1 MVTAR
6 HPLPPGVKAILDQRG
21 SRVFSSLPPGLARVN
36 AFHWLDRAD
45 MTYAWR
51 IDR

>member
-1 MVTAR
+1 VQ
-6 HPLPPGVKAILDQRG
+6 AILDERG
-21 SRVFSSLPPGLARVN
+21 TRVFTSLPAWLARVN

-51 IDR
+51 VDR